1 MLVFFPPHNEDK
13 FPLSNEMSC
22 LHFWAGT
29 KLPLPQR
36 KNQTQGLAV
45 LFKSQRNRFK
55 LVECLHIPLAIWVM
69 FQSKRKLVEEM
80 LSLGT
85 QSCFHAIHVP
95 QLSQSEAL
103 NLSYLSS
110 TSCLSLLHPH
120 ILTFTSIIFLSLCRS
135 VSPIQFK
142 RKLAGRDSCKCMGK
156 LALLLHQKAMLRC
169 AFQNLNLTG
178 SEEVSMSR
186 DLRAAQEFQ
195 NKGRQMPP
203 SPSARLSVHL

>member
-69 FQSKRKLVEEM
+69 FQSKRKLAEEM

-120 ILTFTSIIFLSLCRS
+120 TFWHSHLSFCS
-135 VSPIQFK
+135 
-142 RKLAGRDSCKCMGK
+142 
-156 LALLLHQKAMLRC
+156 
-169 AFQNLNLTG
+169 
-178 SEEVSMSR
+178 
-186 DLRAAQEFQ
+186 
-195 NKGRQMPP
+195 
-203 SPSARLSVHL
+203 LSVALSPRYNSSVNWLVEILANVWVNWHCCCTRKQCWGVPFKILI